1 MTTITEIKKQAL
13 QENDLEISWEL
24 LEHPDAA
31 GEVLKAINLVAQ
43 SVPGL
48 EHIYT
53 ALVEGTTSLVDI
65 DRDEA
70 IEACADELYAAY
82 QMVDIL
88 ERYNTIERLTTVS

>member
-31 GEVLKAINLVAQ
+31 NEVLKTINLVVQ

-88 ERYNTIERLTTVS
+88 ERYNTIESLTRVG